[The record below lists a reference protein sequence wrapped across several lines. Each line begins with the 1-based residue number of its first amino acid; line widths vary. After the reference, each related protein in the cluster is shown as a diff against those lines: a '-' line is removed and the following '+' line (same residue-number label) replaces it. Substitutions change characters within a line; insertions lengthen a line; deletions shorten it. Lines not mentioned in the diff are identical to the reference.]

1 MFLEKINSPEDLKK
15 LNTVELARLAEEIR
29 PYIIK
34 VVSRTGGHLSSN
46 LGVVELTIALHY
58 VFDAPNDKIIW
69 DVGHQCYTHKILT
82 ERKGKFD
89 TLRQDEGLSGFPS
102 RKESVYDVF
111 DTGHASNSISI
122 AVGLAEAQK
131 KADKKQKIVAVI
143 GDGSLTGGMSFEALN
158 HAGHLKSNIIVVLN
172 DNEMSISKNIGA
184 LSSYLNKIMTGEFV
198 SNVREEIK
206 NILKN
211 IPAVGDKVYKA
222 ARHLEETIKG
232 FITPGMLFEAL
243 GFQYVGPVDGHNLNH
258 LIDNLKNVK
267 RLKGPVLIHVVTK
280 KGKGYTYAEDDPTRF
295 HGVST
300 FEMKTGNSIDNGSYT
315 YTDVFGDTIIE
326 LAKKDERIIAVTAA
340 MGLGTGLEKFS
351 QFFPERFYDIGIAEQ
366 HGVTFA
372 AAMALGGLKPFVAIY
387 STFLQRAY
395 DQIVIDVCLQN
406 LPVVFAI
413 DRSGIV
419 GQDGPTHHGTFDISY
434 FRHIPNM
441 VLMSPK
447 DKNELRQMIY
457 SAYLYERPVAIRYPR
472 GEAQGVKIDEDFK
485 EIPIGRWEI
494 LREGEDVAIIACGNT
509 VYPAIAAARELEEEG
524 IHSSVINGRFIK
536 PMDRDMLVNLATH
549 TKKILTVEE
558 GAVIGGFGSG
568 VMELLSEEGI
578 AMPVKSIG
586 IPDIFL
592 SHGSQKMLRK
602 QIGLDQEGI
611 KRAIKQWLKKE

>member
-232 FITPGMLFEAL
+232 FVTPGMLFEAL

-372 AAMALGGLKPFVAIY
+372 AAMALGGLKPIVAIY

-419 GQDGPTHHGTFDISY
+419 GQDGPTHHGIFDISY

-536 PMDRDMLVNLATH
+536 PMDRNMLVDLATH

-611 KRAIKQWLKKE
+611 KRVIKQWLKKE

>member
-15 LNTVELARLAEEIR
+15 LNTVELARLAVEIR

-206 NILKN
+206 YILKN

-232 FITPGMLFEAL
+232 FVTPGMLFEAL

-457 SAYLYERPVAIRYPR
+457 SAYVYERPVAIRYPR
-472 GEAQGVKIDEDFK
+472 GEAQGIKIDEDFK

-494 LREGEDVAIIACGNT
+494 LREGEDIAIIACGNT